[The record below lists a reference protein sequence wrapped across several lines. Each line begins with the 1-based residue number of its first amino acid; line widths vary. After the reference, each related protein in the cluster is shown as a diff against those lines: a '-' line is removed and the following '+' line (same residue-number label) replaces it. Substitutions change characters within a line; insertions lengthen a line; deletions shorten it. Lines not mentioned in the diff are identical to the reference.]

1 MTLRTL
7 MVRAAAL
14 FCACSVAGVAS
25 AQSVDYPS
33 KPIRILV
40 PFVAGGATDILARMV
55 GQNLSSQWGQSVV
68 IDNRPGA
75 NGILAADLTAKSTPD
90 GHTLLFVAIGHAI
103 NPLLQKNLPY
113 DTQKDF
119 TPVSLAAVLPLIV
132 SAHPTVPATNVKE
145 LIALARTGPRRL
157 NYASG
162 GVGSSQHLATA
173 LFASMAKI
181 ELVHIPYKGGNQG
194 LLDLVAG
201 QVDMMISTILSLTPH
216 LKSGRLKGL
225 AITTPRRSSA
235 WPDMPTVSEAG
246 LRGYQSLAWYGM
258 VGPRGMAPPVL
269 KKLSDEVARIIKSK
283 AVQENLTAQGADPV
297 GSSSAEFG
305 AFIKAET
312 KRYESVVRDAGVT
325 TE

>member
-1 MTLRTL
+1 MGAIIGRC
-7 MVRAAAL
+7 AAILGAGGLLGGLAL
-14 FCACSVAGVAS
+14 PAGAE
-25 AQSVDYPS
+25 DYPS

-40 PFVAGGATDILARMV
+40 PFVPGGATDILARLV
-55 GQNLSSQWGQSVV
+55 GQNLTAAWGQQVV

-75 NGILAADLTAKSTPD
+75 NGVLAADMTAKGTPD

-119 TPVSLAAVLPLIV
+119 TPVSLAAILPLIV
-132 SAHPTVPATNVKE
+132 TVHPTVPANNVKE
-145 LIALARTGPRRL
+145 LIALAKTRRL

-194 LLDLVAG
+194 LLDTVGG
-201 QVDMMISTILSLTPH
+201 QVNMMISTILSLSQH
-216 LKSGRLKGL
+216 IKSGRLRGL
-225 AITTPRRSSA
+225 AITTATRNAA
-235 WPDMPTVSEAG
+235 WPDMPTVAEAA
-246 LRGYQSLAWYGM
+246 LPGYQSIAWYGL
-258 VGPRGMAPPVL
+258 VGPRGLPPPVL
-269 KKLSDEVARIIKSK
+269 KKLSEEVSRIIKSK
-283 AVQENLTAQGADPV
+283 TVTENLTAQGADPV
-297 GSSSAEFG
+297 GNSPAEFG
-305 AFIKAET
+305 AFIRAET
-312 KRYESVVRDAGVT
+312 KRYEKVVRDAGVT

>member
-1 MTLRTL
+1 MRGMGYCNFRILACCIFGL
-7 MVRAAAL
+7 AAQAIQ
-14 FCACSVAGVAS
+14 AA
-25 AQSVDYPS
+25 DYPN

-40 PFVAGGATDILARMV
+40 PFVPGGATDILARLV
-55 GQNLSSQWGQSVV
+55 GQNLTQAWDQQVV

-75 NGILAADLTAKSTPD
+75 NGILAADLTAKATPD

-132 SAHPTVPATNVKE
+132 CVHPSVPATSVKE
-145 LIALARTGPRRL
+145 LIALAKMKKL

-181 ELVHIPYKGGNQG
+181 DLVHIPYKGGNQG
-194 LLDLVAG
+194 LLDTVGG
-201 QVDMMISTILSLTPH
+201 QVNMMISTILSLTPH
-216 LKSGRLKGL
+216 VKSGRLRGL
-225 AITTPRRSSA
+225 AITTAKRNA
-235 WPDMPTVSEAG
+235 TWPDMPTVTEAA
-246 LRGYQSLAWYGM
+246 LPGYQSIAWYGM
-258 VGPRGMAPPVL
+258 VAPRGLPAAVL
-269 KKLSDEVARIIKSK
+269 KKLSEEVTRIIKSK
-283 AVQENLTAQGADPV
+283 AVQENLIAQGADPV
-297 GSSSAEFG
+297 GSTPAEFG

-312 KRYESVVRDAGVT
+312 RRYESVVRDAGVT

>member
-1 MTLRTL
+1 MLL
-7 MVRAAAL
+7 VRLAMLAAGL
-14 FCACSVAGVAS
+14 GIGLPAS
-25 AQSVDYPS
+25 AQQDFPN

-40 PFVAGGATDILARMV
+40 PFVPGGATDILARLV
-55 GQNLSSQWGQSVV
+55 GQNLTQAWDQQVV

-75 NGILAADLTAKSTPD
+75 NGILAADLTAKATPD

-132 SAHPTVPATNVKE
+132 CVHPSVPATSVKE
-145 LIALARTGPRRL
+145 LIALARMKKL

-181 ELVHIPYKGGNQG
+181 DLVHIPYKGGNQG
-194 LLDLVAG
+194 LLDTVGG
-201 QVDMMISTILSLTPH
+201 QVNMMISTILSLTPH
-216 LKSGRLKGL
+216 VKSGRLRGL
-225 AITTPRRSSA
+225 AITTAKRNA
-235 WPDMPTVSEAG
+235 TWPDMPTVAEAA
-246 LRGYQSLAWYGM
+246 LPGYQSIAWYGM
-258 VGPRGMAPPVL
+258 VAPRGLPAPVL
-269 KKLSDEVARIIKSK
+269 KKLSDEVTRIIKSK
-283 AVQENLTAQGADPV
+283 AVQENLIAQGADPV
-297 GSSSAEFG
+297 GSSPAEFG
-305 AFIKAET
+305 AFIKAESR
-312 KRYESVVRDAGVT
+312 RYESVVRDAGVT

>member
-1 MTLRTL
+1 MRGMGYCNFRILACCIFGL
-7 MVRAAAL
+7 AAQAIQ
-14 FCACSVAGVAS
+14 AA
-25 AQSVDYPS
+25 DYPN

-40 PFVAGGATDILARMV
+40 PFVPGGATDILARLV
-55 GQNLSSQWGQSVV
+55 GQNLTQAWDQQVV

-75 NGILAADLTAKSTPD
+75 NGILAADLTAKATPD

-132 SAHPTVPATNVKE
+132 CVHPSVPATSVKE
-145 LIALARTGPRRL
+145 LIALAKMKKL

-181 ELVHIPYKGGNQG
+181 DLVHIPYKGGNQG
-194 LLDLVAG
+194 LLDTVGG
-201 QVDMMISTILSLTPH
+201 QVNMMISTILSLTPH
-216 LKSGRLKGL
+216 VKSGRLRGL
-225 AITTPRRSSA
+225 AITTAKRNAA
-235 WPDMPTVSEAG
+235 WPDMPTVTEAA
-246 LRGYQSLAWYGM
+246 LPGYQSIAWYGM
-258 VGPRGMAPPVL
+258 VAPRGLPAAVL
-269 KKLSDEVARIIKSK
+269 KKLSEEVTRIIKSK
-283 AVQENLTAQGADPV
+283 AVQENLIAQGADPV
-297 GSSSAEFG
+297 GSSPAEFG
-305 AFIKAET
+305 AFIKAESR
-312 KRYESVVRDAGVT
+312 RYESVVRDAGVT

>member
-1 MTLRTL
+1 MGAIIGRC
-7 MVRAAAL
+7 AAILGAGGLLGGLAL
-14 FCACSVAGVAS
+14 PAGAE
-25 AQSVDYPS
+25 DYPS

-40 PFVAGGATDILARMV
+40 PFVPGGATDILARLV
-55 GQNLSSQWGQSVV
+55 GQNLTAAWGQQVV

-75 NGILAADLTAKSTPD
+75 NGVLAADMTAKGTPD

-119 TPVSLAAVLPLIV
+119 TPVSLAAILPLIV
-132 SAHPTVPATNVKE
+132 TVHPTVPANNVKE
-145 LIALARTGPRRL
+145 LIALAKTRRL

-194 LLDLVAG
+194 LLDTVGG
-201 QVDMMISTILSLTPH
+201 QVNMMISTILSLSQH
-216 LKSGRLKGL
+216 IKSGRLRGL
-225 AITTPRRSSA
+225 AITTATRNAA
-235 WPDMPTVSEAG
+235 WPDMPTVAEAA
-246 LRGYQSLAWYGM
+246 LPGYQSIAWYGL
-258 VGPRGMAPPVL
+258 VGPRGLPAPVL
-269 KKLSDEVARIIKSK
+269 KKLSEEVSRIIKSK
-283 AVQENLTAQGADPV
+283 AVTENLTAQGADPV
-297 GSSSAEFG
+297 GNSPAEFG
-305 AFIKAET
+305 AFIRAET
-312 KRYESVVRDAGVT
+312 KRYEKVVRDAGVT

>member
-1 MTLRTL
+1 MRGMGYCNFRILACCIFGL
-7 MVRAAAL
+7 AAQAIQ
-14 FCACSVAGVAS
+14 AA
-25 AQSVDYPS
+25 DYPN

-40 PFVAGGATDILARMV
+40 PFVPGGATDILARLV
-55 GQNLSSQWGQSVV
+55 GQNLTQAWDQQVV

-75 NGILAADLTAKSTPD
+75 NGILAADLTAKATPD

-132 SAHPTVPATNVKE
+132 CVHPSVPATSVKE
-145 LIALARTGPRRL
+145 LIALAKMKKL

-181 ELVHIPYKGGNQG
+181 DLVHIPYKGGNQG
-194 LLDLVAG
+194 LLDTVGG
-201 QVDMMISTILSLTPH
+201 QVNMMISTILSLTPH
-216 LKSGRLKGL
+216 VKSGRLRGL
-225 AITTPRRSSA
+225 AITTAKRNAA
-235 WPDMPTVSEAG
+235 WPDMPTVTEAA
-246 LRGYQSLAWYGM
+246 LPGYQSIAWYGM
-258 VGPRGMAPPVL
+258 VAPRGLPAAVL
-269 KKLSDEVARIIKSK
+269 KKLSEEVTRIIKSK
-283 AVQENLTAQGADPV
+283 AVQENLIAQGADPV
-297 GSSSAEFG
+297 GSTPAEFG

-312 KRYESVVRDAGVT
+312 RRYESVVRDAGVT

>member
-1 MTLRTL
+1 MRGMGYCNFRILACCIFGL
-7 MVRAAAL
+7 AAQAIQ
-14 FCACSVAGVAS
+14 AA
-25 AQSVDYPS
+25 DYPN

-40 PFVAGGATDILARMV
+40 PFVPGGATDILARLV
-55 GQNLSSQWGQSVV
+55 GQNLTQAWDQQVV

-75 NGILAADLTAKSTPD
+75 NGILAADLTAKATPD

-132 SAHPTVPATNVKE
+132 CVHPSVPATSVKE
-145 LIALARTGPRRL
+145 LIALAKMKKL

-181 ELVHIPYKGGNQG
+181 DLVHIPYKGGNQG
-194 LLDLVAG
+194 LLDTVGG
-201 QVDMMISTILSLTPH
+201 QVNMMISTILSLTPH
-216 LKSGRLKGL
+216 VKSGRLRGL
-225 AITTPRRSSA
+225 AITTAKRNA
-235 WPDMPTVSEAG
+235 TWPDMPTVAEAA
-246 LRGYQSLAWYGM
+246 LPGYQSIAWYGM
-258 VGPRGMAPPVL
+258 VAPRGLPAPVL
-269 KKLSDEVARIIKSK
+269 KKLSDEVTRIIKSK
-283 AVQENLTAQGADPV
+283 AVQENLIAQGADPV
-297 GSSSAEFG
+297 GSSPAEFG
-305 AFIKAET
+305 AFIKAESR
-312 KRYESVVRDAGVT
+312 RYESVVRDAGVT

>member
-1 MTLRTL
+1 MGAIIGRC
-7 MVRAAAL
+7 AAILGAGGLLCGLAL
-14 FCACSVAGVAS
+14 PAGAE
-25 AQSVDYPS
+25 DYPS

-40 PFVAGGATDILARMV
+40 PFVPGGATDILARLV
-55 GQNLSSQWGQSVV
+55 GQNLTAAWGQQVV

-75 NGILAADLTAKSTPD
+75 NGVLAADMTAKGTPD

-119 TPVSLAAVLPLIV
+119 TPVSLAAILPLIV
-132 SAHPTVPATNVKE
+132 TVHPTVPANNVKE
-145 LIALARTGPRRL
+145 LIALAKTRRL

-194 LLDLVAG
+194 LLDTVGG
-201 QVDMMISTILSLTPH
+201 QVNMMISTILSLSQH
-216 LKSGRLKGL
+216 IKSGRLRGL
-225 AITTPRRSSA
+225 AITTATRNAA
-235 WPDMPTVSEAG
+235 WPDMPTVAEAA
-246 LRGYQSLAWYGM
+246 LPGYQSIAWYGL
-258 VGPRGMAPPVL
+258 VGPRGLPPPVL
-269 KKLSDEVARIIKSK
+269 KKLSEEVSRIIKSK
-283 AVQENLTAQGADPV
+283 TVTENLTAQGADPV
-297 GSSSAEFG
+297 GNSSAEFG
-305 AFIKAET
+305 AFIRAET
-312 KRYESVVRDAGVT
+312 KRYEKVVRDAGVT

>member
-1 MTLRTL
+1 MLRCVYL
-7 MVRAAAL
+7 IACCFASFAAPVHA
-14 FCACSVAGVAS
+14 A
-25 AQSVDYPS
+25 DYPN

-40 PFVAGGATDILARMV
+40 PFVPGGATDILARLV
-55 GQNLSSQWGQSVV
+55 GQNLTQAWNQQVV

-75 NGILAADLTAKSTPD
+75 NGILAADLTAKATPD

-132 SAHPTVPATNVKE
+132 CVHPSVPATSVKE
-145 LIALARTGPRRL
+145 LIALAKTRKL

-181 ELVHIPYKGGNQG
+181 DLVHIPYKGGNQG
-194 LLDLVAG
+194 LLDTVGG
-201 QVDMMISTILSLTPH
+201 QVNMMISTILSLTPH
-216 LKSGRLKGL
+216 IKSGRLRGL
-225 AITTPRRSSA
+225 AITTAKRNAA
-235 WPDMPTVSEAG
+235 WPDMPTVAEAA
-246 LRGYQSLAWYGM
+246 LPGYQSIAWYGM
-258 VGPRGMAPPVL
+258 VGPARMPPAVL
-269 KKLSDEVARIIKSK
+269 KKLSDEVARIIKSP
-283 AVQENLTAQGADPV
+283 AVTDNLTAQGADPV
-297 GSSSAEFG
+297 GNSPAEFG

>member
-1 MTLRTL
+1 MPLSFVL
-7 MVRAAAL
+7 RAAL
-14 FCACSVAGVAS
+14 LGAGGLSCIATPAVNAD
-25 AQSVDYPS
+25 DYPS

-40 PFVAGGATDILARMV
+40 PFVPGGATDILARLV
-55 GQNLSSQWGQSVV
+55 GNNLTKAWGQQIV

-113 DTQKDF
+113 DTERDF

-132 SAHPTVPATNVKE
+132 TVHPSVPAASVNE
-145 LIALARTGPRRL
+145 LIALAKKQKL

-194 LLDLVAG
+194 LLDTVAG
-201 QVDMMISTILSLTPH
+201 QVNMMISTILSLTPH
-216 LKSGRLKGL
+216 IKSGKLRGL
-225 AITTPRRSSA
+225 AITTAKRNAA
-235 WPDMPTVSEAG
+235 WPDMPTVAEAA
-246 LRGYQSLAWYGM
+246 LPGYQSIAWYGM
-258 VGPRGMAPPVL
+258 VGPRGLPAPVL
-269 KKLSDEVARIIKSK
+269 KKLSAEVSRIINSK
-283 AVQENLTAQGADPV
+283 EVRENLVAQGADPV
-297 GSSSAEFG
+297 GGSPAEFG
-305 AFIKAET
+305 AFIKAEM
-312 KRYESVVRDAGVT
+312 KRYEKVVKDAGVT

>member
-1 MTLRTL
+1 MGAIIGRC
-7 MVRAAAL
+7 AAILGAGGLLGGLAL
-14 FCACSVAGVAS
+14 PAGAE
-25 AQSVDYPS
+25 DYPS

-40 PFVAGGATDILARMV
+40 PFVPGGATDILARLV
-55 GQNLSSQWGQSVV
+55 GQNLTAAWGQQVV

-75 NGILAADLTAKSTPD
+75 NGVLAADMTAKGTPD

-119 TPVSLAAVLPLIV
+119 TPVSLAAILPLIV
-132 SAHPTVPATNVKE
+132 TVHPTVPANNVKE
-145 LIALARTGPRRL
+145 LIALAKTRRL

-194 LLDLVAG
+194 LLDTVGG
-201 QVDMMISTILSLTPH
+201 QVNMMISTILSLSQH
-216 LKSGRLKGL
+216 IKSGRLRGL
-225 AITTPRRSSA
+225 AITTTTRNAA
-235 WPDMPTVSEAG
+235 WPDMPTVAEAA
-246 LRGYQSLAWYGM
+246 LPGYQSIAWYGL
-258 VGPRGMAPPVL
+258 VGPRGLPPPVL
-269 KKLSDEVARIIKSK
+269 KKLSEEVSRIIKSK
-283 AVQENLTAQGADPV
+283 TVTENLTAQGADPV
-297 GSSSAEFG
+297 GNSPAEFG
-305 AFIKAET
+305 AFIRAET
-312 KRYESVVRDAGVT
+312 KRYEKVVRDAGVT

>member
-1 MTLRTL
+1 MFARLID
-7 MVRAAAL
+7 RAAWLGACGLLAACAL
-14 FCACSVAGVAS
+14 PVHAG
-25 AQSVDYPS
+25 DYPS

-40 PFVAGGATDILARMV
+40 PFVPGGATDILARLV
-55 GQNLSSQWGQSVV
+55 GQNLTAAWGEQVV

-75 NGILAADLTAKSTPD
+75 NGILAADMTAKATPD

-119 TPVSLAAVLPLIV
+119 TPVSLAAILPLIV
-132 SAHPTVPATNVKE
+132 TVHPSVPATSVKE
-145 LIALARTGPRRL
+145 LIALAKSGKKL

-173 LFASMAKI
+173 LFASMATI

-194 LLDLVAG
+194 LLDTVGG
-201 QVDMMISTILSLTPH
+201 QVNMMISTILSLNPH
-216 LKSGRLKGL
+216 IKSGRLRGL
-225 AITTPRRSSA
+225 AITTATRNAA
-235 WPDMPTVSEAG
+235 WPEMPTVAEAA
-246 LRGYQSLAWYGM
+246 LPGYQSIAWYGM
-258 VGPRGMAPPVL
+258 VAPRGLPPAVL

-283 AVQENLTAQGADPV
+283 DVKENLIAQGADPV
-297 GSSSAEFG
+297 GNTPAEFG
-305 AFIKAET
+305 AFIRAET
-312 KRYESVVRDAGVT
+312 KRYEKVIREAGVT

>member
-1 MTLRTL
+1 MGAIIGRC
-7 MVRAAAL
+7 AAILGAGGLLCGLAL
-14 FCACSVAGVAS
+14 PAGAE
-25 AQSVDYPS
+25 DYPS

-40 PFVAGGATDILARMV
+40 PFVPGGATDILARLV
-55 GQNLSSQWGQSVV
+55 GQNLTAAWGQQVV

-75 NGILAADLTAKSTPD
+75 NGVLAADMTAKGTPD

-119 TPVSLAAVLPLIV
+119 TPVGLAAILPLIV
-132 SAHPTVPATNVKE
+132 TVHPTVPANNVKE
-145 LIALARTGPRRL
+145 LIALAKTRRL

-194 LLDLVAG
+194 LLDTVGG
-201 QVDMMISTILSLTPH
+201 QVNMMISTILSLSQH
-216 LKSGRLKGL
+216 IKSGRLRGL
-225 AITTPRRSSA
+225 AITTATRNAA
-235 WPDMPTVSEAG
+235 WPDMPTVAEAA
-246 LRGYQSLAWYGM
+246 LPGYQSIAWYGL
-258 VGPRGMAPPVL
+258 VGPRGLPPPVL
-269 KKLSDEVARIIKSK
+269 KKLSEEVSRIIKSK
-283 AVQENLTAQGADPV
+283 TVTENLTAQGADPV
-297 GSSSAEFG
+297 GNSPAEFG
-305 AFIKAET
+305 AFIRAET
-312 KRYESVVRDAGVT
+312 KRYEKVVRDAGVT